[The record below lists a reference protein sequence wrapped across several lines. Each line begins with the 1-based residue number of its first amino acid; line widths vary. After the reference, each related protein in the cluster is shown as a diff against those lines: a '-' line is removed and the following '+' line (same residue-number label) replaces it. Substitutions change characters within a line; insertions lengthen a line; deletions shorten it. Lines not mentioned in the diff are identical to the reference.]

1 MRCWSLWYEPTL
13 TSLLQFVLFSF
24 SLANDI
30 LKDSEPGSFIIRDS
44 QSFPG
49 AFGLAV
55 KVAVPPAHVLQ
66 GLQGDLSKLE
76 HPSPPK
82 VAKERF
88 NQYFAKYLPQFPF
101 DLFENFTKS
110 LPFFSLSDTIRWTIY
125 SSWSFFLILRVLYY
139 APVCTF
145 IVYPQVAPKKSTDVR
160 PLYCVPLWDLYCLFL

>member
-76 HPSPPK
+76 YPSLLKKLRKDLINILQSTFHSSRSICLRISLK
-82 VAKERF
+82 VYLFFPFLTRFVERF
-88 NQYFAKYLPQFPF
+88 APVGR
-101 DLFENFTKS
+101 
-110 LPFFSLSDTIRWTIY
+110 FSLFSESFIMRQFALSLFTLRWLLKKVPMWGPFIA
-125 SSWSFFLILRVLYY
+125 FLYE
-139 APVCTF
+139 T
-145 IVYPQVAPKKSTDVR
+145 
-160 PLYCVPLWDLYCLFL
+160 LYCLFL

>member
-82 VAKERF
+82 VVKERF
-88 NQYFAKYLPQFPF
+88 NILQSTFHSSRSICLRISLKVYLFFPF
-101 DLFENFTKS
+101 LTRFVERFT
-110 LPFFSLSDTIRWTIY
+110 PVGRFSLFSESLIMRLFALSLFTLRW
-125 SSWSFFLILRVLYY
+125 LL
-139 APVCTF
+139 
-145 IVYPQVAPKKSTDVR
+145 KK
-160 PLYCVPLWDLYCLFL
+160 VPM